1 MKSLHSEIV
10 IARYRLSYRIFHR
23 SLVSKLFLAIFLKQF
38 CLLWSRFSISLA
50 KFESSWTLTLVKALN
65 CEFRSISKW
74 TSSVKIFYY
83 FSDHGVCSN
92 RSTVAVSLCS
102 MKSGRHCKRLM
113 VSFHY
118 SNFVGQIFYN
128 QQKPWIWNPYK
139 IMFHQIQ
146 CLIHSL
152 SQAQTL
158 HVVKFVHK

>member
-50 KFESSWTLTLVKALN
+50 KFESSWTITLVKALN
-65 CEFRSISKW
+65 YEFRSISKW

-92 RSTVAVSLCS
+92 RIHSCS
-102 MKSGRHCKRLM
+102 IIVFNEIRKTLQTSNGIVPLFKFCW
-113 VSFHY
+113 
-118 SNFVGQIFYN
+118 SNFLQSTKTLN
-128 QQKPWIWNPYK
+128 LKPI
-139 IMFHQIQ
+139 
-146 CLIHSL
+146 
-152 SQAQTL
+152 
-158 HVVKFVHK
+158 